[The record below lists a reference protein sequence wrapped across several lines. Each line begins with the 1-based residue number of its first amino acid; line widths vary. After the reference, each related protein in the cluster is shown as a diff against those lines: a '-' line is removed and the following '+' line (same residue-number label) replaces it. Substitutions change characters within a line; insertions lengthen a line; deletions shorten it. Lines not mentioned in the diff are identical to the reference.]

1 MEPRQADDDAPRRL
15 TGLKTLGRLRDLFAH
30 LHHHGCAR
38 DKAGN
43 RTLHLDQL
51 ACLVMVAMFNP
62 IARSMRALS
71 QISDLKQVRKR
82 FGVAHASIGSLSEAA
97 RLFDPEPIA
106 HVICELTGSLR
117 NGIKDPRLAAVKNP
131 LTAVDGTL
139 LKALPTL
146 LASYYKTT
154 SNGQDH
160 HAWRLHCHLD
170 IDSSI
175 PRCVDL
181 TGPKSSGEDDEKAVM
196 RRRLEAGRTYVM
208 DRWFAQFTLLN
219 AIVAAGSDYVC
230 RLRDNTRPELI
241 ESRPVTP
248 EAIAAGV
255 LSDQIVHLGQS
266 SPVARRP
273 DHPIRLVTIRIKPHT
288 KRGGRPGQAA
298 GPSSTGELL
307 LATNLLDV
315 PAEAIGLI
323 YRYRWTI
330 EIFFRFFK
338 QMLGC
343 GHLFWQHPRGIVLE
357 TYCAILACVLMH
369 QATGSQPTRRT
380 YEMLCYYVMGWADLD
395 EVVAHL
401 AKLKGPA
408 GTVKNA
414 S

>member
-1 MEPRQADDDAPRRL
+1 MEPRLTSDDPAQRL
-15 TGLKTLGRLRDLFAH
+15 TGLKTLGRLRHLFAH
-30 LHHHGCAR
+30 LHDQGCTR

-51 ACLVMVAMFNP
+51 ACLVMVALFNP
-62 IARSMRALS
+62 TARSLRALS
-71 QISDLKQVRKR
+71 QVSDLKQVRKR
-82 FGVAHASIGSLSEAA
+82 FGVAHASMGSLSEAA

-106 HVICELTGSLR
+106 QVIGELTASMTD
-117 NGIKDPRLAAVKNP
+117 GIRDPRLAALKNP

-146 LASYYKTT
+146 LASYHKTT
-154 SNGQDH
+154 SNGRVH

-170 IDSSI
+170 IDTSI

-181 TGPKSSGEDDEKAVM
+181 TGPKNSGQNDEKVVM

-208 DRWFAQFTLLN
+208 DRWYAQFIHLN

-230 RLRDNTRPELI
+230 RLRDNTAPELV
-241 ESRPVTP
+241 EARLVTP
-248 EAIAAGV
+248 EAAAAGV
-255 LSDQIVHLGQS
+255 LSDQVVRLGQS
-266 SPVARRP
+266 SPTEKRP
-273 DHPIRLVTIRIKPHT
+273 DHVIRLVTIRTEPHR
-288 KRGGRPGQAA
+288 KRGGRVGQAA
-298 GPSSTGELL
+298 GPPSTGELL

-315 PAEAIGLI
+315 PAEVIGLV

-343 GHLFWQHPRGIVLE
+343 GHLFWQHPKGIVLE

-369 QATGSQPTRRT
+369 QATGRQPTRRT
-380 YEMLCYYVMGWADLD
+380 FEMLCYYVMGWADLD
-395 EVVAHL
+395 EVWTHVSR
-401 AKLKGPA
+401 LKDGP
-408 GTVKNA
+408 GSVKNA